1 MERRFLIIGSFAAI
15 YLLWG
20 STYFAIAL
28 GLQSMPPFMLMG
40 IRSLCGGLI
49 LIGLG
54 VRAAV
59 LCRLPRHPRPCAAE
73 GAIRNRRYRS
83 RHDSVLDC
91 IDRFSHASRRA
102 SRPSHADHS
111 DSGLCRR
118 HHCSVAKY
126 QPEWRR
132 HPPDPVAARCG
143 AVMVGW
149 HRIIPTDVERRLFHI
164 HLRYAAFA
172 RRYRA
177 LSDQLVVGRDAPLL
191 SERGLNGFPS
201 GCDLPDHGWE
211 RCRFCGLSLA
221 ARQCADPTGF
231 NLHFCKP
238 GHRRAVGDGLPWR
251 TALSRHAFRRLS
263 CYRFHYCDVAY
274 RTFSLAVTCQRKAI
288 GDQTAFDAQGLLGIR
303 RQRFQVL
310 EPPDVLIWRA
320 QWCCG
325 AGYALAAGTTAA

>member
-54 VRAAV
+54 GRD
-59 LCRLPRHPRPCAAE
+59 
-73 GAIRNRRYRS
+73 AI
-83 RHDSVLDC
+83 
-91 IDRFSHASRRA
+91 HASGRTWLNAGLCGLLFFVGCHGILALAQQRA
-102 SRPSHADHS
+102 PSGIAAIVLATIPFWIVLIDFLMPGDARPDPRTLITG
-111 DSGLCRR
+111 SGLCRR

-191 SERGLNGFPS
+191 SERGLNGFP
-201 GCDLPDHGWE
+201 
-211 RCRFCGLSLA
+211 
-221 ARQCADPTGF
+221 
-231 NLHFCKP
+231 
-238 GHRRAVGDGLPWR
+238 
-251 TALSRHAFRRLS
+251 
-263 CYRFHYCDVAY
+263 
-274 RTFSLAVTCQRKAI
+274 
-288 GDQTAFDAQGLLGIR
+288 
-303 RQRFQVL
+303 
-310 EPPDVLIWRA
+310 
-320 QWCCG
+320 
-325 AGYALAAGTTAA
+325 